1 MTAFFAAA
9 DGARIAYRDEGAGPA
24 VLCLAGLTRDG
35 RDFDDLAPHL
45 PPCRLVRMDYRGR
58 GASAHTGAA
67 SYTVAQEAADAL
79 GLLDHLG
86 IGRAAVIGT
95 SRGGIIGMFLAA
107 TARARLAGL
116 CLIDVGPVLE
126 PEGLGRIAAYVGRPP
141 AARTLA
147 EAAEM
152 IAAGA
157 VGFEGVGPARW
168 LTEASRR
175 FVAREGGL
183 ALGYDPALGEA
194 FHAALAAQPQPDLW
208 PLFAALAGLPVALVR
223 GAGSDLLSE
232 ATAAE
237 MARRHPGLIRAEVPG
252 RGHVPFL
259 DEPEAVDAIRAWL
272 LAVARAE
279 AGATDPG
286 R

>member
-1 MTAFFAAA
+1 MVEVFTAA
-9 DGARIAYRDEGAGPA
+9 DGARIAYRDEGAGMP

-67 SYTVAQEAADAL
+67 TYTVAQEATDAL
-79 GLLDHLG
+79 SLLDHLG
-86 IGRAAVIGT
+86 IARAAVIGT

-116 CLIDVGPVLE
+116 CLVDVGPVLE
-126 PEGLGRIAAYVGRPP
+126 AEGLGRIAAYVGRPP

-147 EAAEM
+147 EAAGM
-152 IAAGA
+152 IAAGS
-157 VGFEGVGPARW
+157 VGFEGVAPERW
-168 LTEASRR
+168 LHEAARR
-175 FVAREGGL
+175 FVPRDGGL
-183 ALGYDPALGEA
+183 GLCYDPALAEA
-194 FHAALAAQPQPDLW
+194 FHAALSQPQPDLW
-208 PLFAALAGLPVALVR
+208 PLFGALAGLPVALVR
-223 GAGSDLLSE
+223 GTGSDLLSE

-259 DEPEAVDAIRAWL
+259 DEPESVAAIRAWL
-272 LAVARAE
+272 AEVA
-279 AGATDPG
+279 AGGAGRTDAG